1 MKKLFNL
8 EKIKSL
14 SYPVFKTLMI
24 IHFLL
29 FFLVILIVS
38 RMHFSVPGFSIKGLY
53 QFPNI
58 WKFFPWVASWF
69 NLFLAIVVI
78 VLVGNE
84 FSFRTFR
91 QNVIDGLSRNDLIKG
106 KLILILSIAV
116 YTFLMVLLA
125 VLIFGLINTR
135 DLSFSLV
142 FENSYLLL
150 VYFVQAIGYMTLGL
164 LISVLFRNNG
174 LSIIMFILYFFPIEP
189 IIRLMFK
196 TEARRFFPIKI
207 ISNLTPTPEF
217 LTMTSE
223 QTYTTSTGTSSLD
236 FSEIGLLPEK
246 LPVGTTVLVAIGY
259 IGFFIAISTFLIN
272 KRNL

>member
-8 EKIKSL
+8 EKIKAL
-14 SYPVFKTLMI
+14 SYPAFKTLMI

-29 FFLVILIVS
+29 FFLVILIGS
-38 RMHFSVPGFSIKGLY
+38 RVHFSVPGFSVKGLY

-106 KLILILSIAV
+106 KLILIVTIAI

-125 VLIFGLINTR
+125 ILIFGIINTKEF
-135 DLSFSLV
+135 SFNII

-150 VYFVQAIGYMTLGL
+150 VYFIQAIGYMTLGL
-164 LISVLFRNNG
+164 LISVIFRNNA
-174 LSIIMFILYFFPIEP
+174 LSIIMFILYYFPIEP
-189 IIRLMFK
+189 IIRVMFK
-196 TEARRFFPIKI
+196 TEARRFFPVKI

-223 QTYTTSTGTSSLD
+223 KTYTNADGTSSLD

-246 LPVGTTVLVAIGY
+246 LPVGITVLLATGY
-259 IGFFIAISTFLIN
+259 IGFFIALSTILIN

>member
-1 MKKLFNL
+1 MKKLFAL
-8 EKIKSL
+8 EKIKAL
-14 SYPVFKTLMI
+14 SYPAFKTLMI

-29 FFLVILIVS
+29 FFLVILVVS
-38 RMHFSVPGFSIKGLY
+38 RWHFTLPGFSIKGLY

-58 WKFFPWVASWF
+58 WEFFPWVASWF

-84 FSFRTFR
+84 FSYKTFR

-106 KLILILSIAV
+106 KLILILTIAV
-116 YTFLMVLLA
+116 YTFIMVLLA
-125 VLIFGLINTR
+125 ILIFGLINSK
-135 DLSFSLV
+135 DVSLSLV
-142 FENSYLLL
+142 LENSHLIL

-164 LISVLFRNNG
+164 LISIIFRNNG
-174 LSIIMFILYFFPIEP
+174 LSIIMFILYYFPIEP
-189 IIRLMFK
+189 IIRVIFK
-196 TEARRFFPIKI
+196 AEARKFFPVKI

-223 QTYTTSTGTSSLD
+223 QSYTNASGTSSLD
-236 FSEIGLLPEK
+236 LTEIGLLPEK
-246 LPVGTTVLVAIGY
+246 LPVGITVLIAAGY
-259 IGFFIAISTFLIN
+259 IGFFIALSAILLN

>member
-8 EKIKSL
+8 EKIKAL
-14 SYPVFKTLMI
+14 SYPAFQTLMI

-29 FFLVILIVS
+29 FFLVILVVS

-106 KLILILSIAV
+106 KLILIFSIAV

-125 VLIFGLINTR
+125 VLIFGLINTK
-135 DLSFSLV
+135 DISFNV
-142 FENSYLLL
+142 IFENSYLLL

-164 LISVLFRNNG
+164 LISILFRNNG

-189 IIRLMFK
+189 IIRVMFK

-223 QTYTTSTGTSSLD
+223 KSYTTASGASSLD
-236 FSEIGLLPEK
+236 FSQIGLLPEK
-246 LPVGTTVLVAIGY
+246 LPVGITVILAVGY
-259 IGFFIAISTFLIN
+259 IGFFIALSTILLN
-272 KRNL
+272 RRNL

>member
-1 MKKLFNL
+1 MKKLFNI

-29 FFLVILIVS
+29 FFLVILVVS

-58 WKFFPWVASWF
+58 WKFFPWIASWF

-106 KLILILSIAV
+106 KLILILSIAF

-125 VLIFGLINTR
+125 VFIFGLINAR
-135 DLSFSLV
+135 DLSFSSI

-164 LISVLFRNNG
+164 LISVIFRNNG

-196 TEARRFFPIKI
+196 KEARRFFPIKI

-246 LPVGTTVLVAIGY
+246 LPLGATVLVAIGY
-259 IGFFIAISTFLIN
+259 IGFFIAISTLLIN
-272 KRNL
+272 KRSL

>member
-8 EKIKSL
+8 EKIKAL

-29 FFLVILIVS
+29 FFLVILVVS

-58 WKFFPWVASWF
+58 WRFFPWVASWF

-106 KLILILSIAV
+106 KLILIFSIAI

-125 VLIFGLINTR
+125 VLIFGFINTR
-135 DLSFSLV
+135 DLNFSLF

-164 LISVLFRNNG
+164 LISVVFRNNG

-189 IIRLMFK
+189 ILRLMFK
-196 TEARRFFPIKI
+196 TEVRRFFPIKI

-223 QTYTTSTGTSSLD
+223 QTYTTSSGTSSLD

-246 LPVGTTVLVAIGY
+246 LPLGITVVVAIGY
-259 IGFFIAISTFLIN
+259 IGFFIALSTLLIN